1 MRQVGIPFGKH
12 KHVVVE
18 DLQVLRYEVDQHYHT
33 HHDYFD
39 PKLHHGFLQVPY
51 LMRSRISCG
60 PVSHV
65 CLQVPYLMHAWREA
79 CSTRGTSDRIYI
91 AQPRQL
97 RWLRRVSHAS
107 SGASRA

>member
-39 PKLHHGFLQVPY
+39 PKMHHGFLQVPC
-51 LMRSRISCG
+51 LILVRISYLPGGVILSPQSG
-60 PVSHV
+60 PLARQAS
-65 CLQVPYLMHAWREA
+65 VPMFQGLGLTKEQTA
-79 CSTRGTSDRIYI
+79 CSGLVK
-91 AQPRQL
+91 AMCVL
-97 RWLRRVSHAS
+97 
-107 SGASRA
+107 

>member
-39 PKLHHGFLQVPY
+39 PKMHHGFLQVPC
-51 LMRSRISCG
+51 LILVRIS
-60 PVSHV
+60 
-65 CLQVPYLMHAWREA
+65 YLPGGVMYFRRRAAPWPAR
-79 CSTRGTSDRIYI
+79 
-91 AQPRQL
+91 PRF
-97 RWLRRVSHAS
+97 RCFKVWV
-107 SGASRA
+107 